1 MINSDTFLGETTEN
15 LCLFFFLERM
25 FVLWILKDVEDGI
38 GRKLLIIRIVFRR
51 WFGQKPSSK
60 SPRSRFDPMKYWV
73 GE

>member
-1 MINSDTFLGETTEN
+1 MIHFSEKQQRIFV
-15 LCLFFFLERM
+15 CYFLERM